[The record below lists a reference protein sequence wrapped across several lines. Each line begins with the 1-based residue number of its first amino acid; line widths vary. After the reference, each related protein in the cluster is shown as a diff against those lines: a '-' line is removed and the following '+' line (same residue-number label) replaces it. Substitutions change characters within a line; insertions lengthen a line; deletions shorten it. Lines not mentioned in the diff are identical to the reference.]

1 MNEISVLMHL
11 LTRKITLDKIGA
23 SEEEILDALNLKT
36 KNKSIY
42 FRYLV
47 ANLSK
52 YIENLGLQV
61 RYNPLDEHWF
71 ITFDQDVSDLVSAN
85 PFENQPK
92 IAATLFCTL
101 SCCFKNSGACKVH
114 EIVELRKKKGVRED
128 LKVLEKKGYV
138 ILDKKF
144 DQVRLTPLI
153 GYELDLNA
161 LFTKLALKL
170 KEQ

>member
-1 MNEISVLMHL
+1 MHL
-11 LTRKITLDKIGA
+11 LSRKITVDKMGA

-36 KNKSIY
+36 KNKSIR
-42 FRYLV
+42 FQYLV

-61 RYNPLDEHWF
+61 MYNPLDEHWF
-71 ITFDQDVSDLVSAN
+71 ISFDQDISDLVSAN

-101 SCCFKNSGACKVH
+101 ACCFKSSGTCKIH
-114 EIVELRKKKGVRED
+114 EIVELRKKKGVLDD
-128 LKVLEKKGYV
+128 LKILEKMGYV
-138 ILDKKF
+138 VIDKKL

>member
-1 MNEISVLMHL
+1 M
-11 LTRKITLDKIGA
+11 DKMGA

-42 FRYLV
+42 LQYLMD
-47 ANLSK
+47 NLSK

-71 ITFDQDVSDLVSAN
+71 ISFEQDVSDLVSAN

-101 SCCFKNSGACKVH
+101 ACCFRNSGTCKIH
-114 EIVELRKKKGVRED
+114 EIVELRKKKGVLED
-128 LKVLEKKGYV
+128 LKILEKKGYV
-138 ILDKKF
+138 KVNTKM

>member
-1 MNEISVLMHL
+1 MHL
-11 LTRKITLDKIGA
+11 LSRKITIDKRGA
-23 SEEEILDALNLKT
+23 SEEEILRALNLKT
-36 KNKSIY
+36 KNKTIR
-42 FRYLV
+42 FQYLV

-71 ITFDQDVSDLVSAN
+71 ISFDQEVSDIVSAN

-101 SCCFKNSGACKVH
+101 ACSFKNSGSCMIH
-114 EIVELRKKKGVRED
+114 EISELRKKKGVRED
-128 LKVLEKKGYV
+128 LKVLENKGYIV
-138 ILDKKF
+138 IDKKS
-144 DQVRLTPLI
+144 DQVHLTPLI

-161 LFTKLALKL
+161 LFINLALKL